1 MRKYDE
7 KIPYK
12 YGRIGQETCGAGGLA
27 YGIRSVVQMVELIKD
42 IRTYAKD
49 AWIINYSNPAAIVAE
64 ACKVIYPE
72 DKKIVNICDM
82 PTDVIGRYLPLIGKK
97 RSEVDCIYFG

>member
-27 YGIRSVVQMVELIKD
+27 YGIRSVVQMLELIKD

-64 ACKVIYPE
+64 ACKVSSDSI
-72 DKKIVNICDM
+72 
-82 PTDVIGRYLPLIGKK
+82 L
-97 RSEVDCIYFG
+97 